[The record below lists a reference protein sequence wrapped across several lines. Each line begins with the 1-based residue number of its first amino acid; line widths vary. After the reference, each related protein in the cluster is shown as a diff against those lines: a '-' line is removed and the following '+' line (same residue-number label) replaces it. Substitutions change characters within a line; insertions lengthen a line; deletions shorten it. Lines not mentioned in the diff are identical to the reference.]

1 MKNLFCKEGERMNI
15 ELNLINEFVVF
26 LVKIFPIS
34 FIIGIFVTCLVVLHK
49 RDNEK
54 VRNDFK

>member
-1 MKNLFCKEGERMNI
+1 MNI
-15 ELNLINEFVVF
+15 ELGLINEFVVF

-34 FIIGIFVTCLVVLHK
+34 FIIGIFITFLVVLHK